1 MMNEHVKFLLVAKQQ
16 RHAVA
21 YIETLRLLIDRG
33 HRVTVA
39 VQDTGE
45 GEEHRLAGRI
55 HSSHFRVLACPAAR
69 IDEWAGTALTV
80 RRLRDALH
88 YLQAAFT
95 GSSALQT
102 RFVQK
107 LRQELELDVETPA
120 LVDFLR
126 TVPSEPKARLDR
138 VLRLAEDSIPT
149 SSLFDEFLRTETPDI
164 VLVCPLVH
172 FGPGQADV
180 VASARRLGIPVW
192 MLLFSW
198 DNLSTKGRM
207 HVEPDLMFV
216 WNEQQRAEASALHG
230 FPASRVVVVGAPRFD
245 AFFALRPAM
254 TRDQFHEPLGLDP
267 LAPTVLYL
275 CSSPL
280 VAPDELPF
288 VRRWIAALRGSSWAG
303 ARRTNVLVR
312 PHPAVPLLPEWM
324 PLEPHAWPGA
334 RRLVAGIAHPFDD
347 ARAVVL
353 QTPLED
359 PSGLYESLVHSSAV
373 VALNTTAELEA
384 GIVGRPVFTIRP
396 DAAEGAWHQSTL
408 HFHYLTR
415 EHGGIVSAAATL
427 DEHLQQLTEA
437 LTEGVDPAPIRAF
450 IEAFLRPLGIDRPV
464 HPLLADA
471 LEERAARL
479 RAADPA
485 GTSPAAE
492 SHPLSGRTD
501 AVVPLSYRATRL
513 LVYATP
519 EALRDLGDDGTIGL
533 DRATVKWIERLVCAG
548 DVLYDVNAGFGPYA
562 LLAARQRGAVVVAF
576 EPEHRLHAAL
586 CENVLLNGCEQSVI
600 AVPLA
605 LGGEDQGSRVR
616 RVPSLRTTRFDS
628 MVECFALPVPNHLR
642 LSMRLPVVEVLDGAT
657 RTLSLPSLRSV
668 WLQVATAREPVVIDR
683 LGAAGLE
690 VATRRVRRRTVQM
703 LFRRA
708 TTA

>member
-1 MMNEHVKFLLVAKQQ
+1 MKFLLVAKQQ
-16 RHAVA
+16 RHGAA
-21 YIETLRLLIDRG
+21 YIDALRLLIDRG

-39 VQDTGE
+39 VQDADE
-45 GEEHRLAGRI
+45 REERRLESRI
-55 HSSHFRVLACPAAR
+55 DSADFHVLACPSAR
-69 IDEWAGTALTV
+69 IDEWAGAALTV
-80 RRLRDALH
+80 RRLRDAVH
-88 YLQAAFT
+88 YLKPAFA
-95 GSSALQT
+95 GSPALQL

-107 LRQELELDVETPA
+107 LREELQLDIETPA
-120 LVDFLR
+120 LVALLR
-126 TVPSEPKARLDR
+126 TVPPGPLARLET
-138 VLRLAEDSIPT
+138 VLRLAENGIPT
-149 SSLFDEFLRTETPDI
+149 SPLFDEFLRTESPDV

-180 VASARRLGIPVW
+180 VASARRVGIPAW

-198 DNLSTKGRM
+198 DNLSTKGCM

-230 FPASRVVVVGAPRFD
+230 FPPSHVVVVGAPRFD
-245 AFFALRPAM
+245 AFFALRPVM

-288 VRRWIAALRGSSWAG
+288 VRRWIAALRGSSWAD
-303 ARRTNVLVR
+303 ARGTNVVVR
-312 PHPAVPLLPEWM
+312 PHPAAPLLPERI

-334 RRLVAGIAHPFDD
+334 RGLVAGIARPFDD

-353 QTPLED
+353 QTPHED

-408 HFHYLTR
+408 HFQYLTR
-415 EHGGIVSAAATL
+415 EHGGIVSTAATL

-437 LTEGVDPAPIRAF
+437 LTAGVDPASIRAF
-450 IEAFLRPLGIDRPV
+450 IEAFLRPLGIDRRV

-479 RAADPA
+479 QTAAPA
-485 GTSPAAE
+485 ATSPAAE
-492 SHPLSGRTD
+492 SRPLPGHTD
-501 AVVPLSYRATRL
+501 AVVPLSYRAARL
-513 LVYATP
+513 LVYATA
-519 EALRDLGDDGTIGL
+519 EAMRELGDDGTIHL
-533 DRATVKWIERLVCAG
+533 DRATVKWVERLVCAG

-576 EPEHRLHAAL
+576 EPAHRLHAAL

-600 AVPLA
+600 VVPLA
-605 LGGEDQGSRVR
+605 LGGVEED
-616 RVPSLRTTRFDS
+616 LDS
-628 MVECFALPVPNHLR
+628 MVERYALPVPNHLR
-642 LSMRLPVVEVLDGAT
+642 LSARLPVVEVLDGAT

-668 WLQVATAREPVVIDR
+668 WLQVATAREPLVIDR

-690 VATRRVRRRTVQM
+690 LATRRVRRRTVQM